1 MLDFTNKSVFKI
13 PVGLSFDQLPSH
25 RDEMA
30 KAKAGN

>member
-13 PVGLSFDQLPSH
+13 PVGLSCDQLPSH